1 MNSGK
6 LLSKSKLLIY
16 IVSFFSVI
24 LWGISYIWT
33 NQLIEMNIPIYYF
46 VFVRILIAGIILF
59 LLNAARGNIMK
70 IKRQDLGKFLLLS
83 LFEPFLYFLCETSGV
98 KATESPS
105 LSAMIIATIPIFSI
119 FAGRLFFKE
128 KISLINIIGITLSLG
143 GILLVVINKTVL
155 GEHYLLGIGLL
166 FIAVISE
173 VGHAII
179 TKKLSNAYSSQ
190 VIVMYQF
197 LIGSVY
203 LLPFML
209 NYGLRDFDPKFY
221 FSADVMY
228 PIICLSILCS
238 SIAFTLWIST
248 IKSLGI
254 AKSSI
259 FLALIPIIASIAA
272 WVLGEESLNSRQ
284 IIGIVVSSI
293 GLIISQLKFKKHS
306 RHQEKDPH

>member
-1 MNSGK
+1 MNSMAIK
-6 LLSKSKLLIY
+6 NSKLLIY
-16 IVSFFSVI
+16 IVSSFSI
-24 LWGISYIWT
+24 LLWGISYIWT

-46 VFVRILIAGIILF
+46 VFFRTFLAGIILF
-59 LLNAARGNIMK
+59 LLNASRGYIRK
-70 IKRQDLGKFLLLS
+70 IKKTDIPKFLLLS
-83 LFEPFLYFLCETSGV
+83 FFEPFLYFLCETSGV
-98 KATESPS
+98 KATGSPS

-119 FAGRLFFKE
+119 FAGRIFFKE
-128 KISLINIIGITLSLG
+128 KISGINIT
-143 GILLVVINKTVL
+143 GILLSLSGIFLVVLSKDTL
-155 GEHYLLGIGLL
+155 EEHYLIGVIFL

-179 TKKLSNAYSSQ
+179 TKKLSDIYSSQ

-203 LLPFML
+203 LFPFML
-209 NYGLRDFDPKFY
+209 GLGLDNFDAKYY
-221 FSADVMY
+221 FSAEVMY

-259 FLALIPIIASIAA
+259 FLALIPIVASIAA
-272 WVLGEESLNSRQ
+272 WILGKETLTYRQ
-284 IIGIVVSSI
+284 VIGIFISTI
-293 GLIISQLKFKKHS
+293 GVIISQLQLKKERIS
-306 RHQEKDPH
+306 S